1 MNLKKY
7 LESDIID
14 FEINQEAMKEHS
26 KLFSVDKGMRSYMTP
41 YASYIIFYT
50 DKKVHMINIFE
61 ENYKEIKAFKLIC
74 NKYGFTHEVHLLN
87 FTGVSKRDNII
98 QTIKFHTT
106 MEHITKTSKNMDDYD
121 SLINTKEIIEESERR
136 FENFLTLKDH
146 SDFSIIRV

>member
-14 FEINQEAMKEHS
+14 FEINQEAMKEYS
-26 KLFSVDKGMRSYMTP
+26 KLFSKDNGIRSYMTS
-41 YASYIIFYT
+41 YASYTILYN
-50 DKKVHMINIFE
+50 DKKVILTNVFE
-61 ENYKEIKAFKLIC
+61 ENYKEIKAFKIIC
-74 NKYGFTHEVHLLN
+74 NKYGFTHEVQLLN
-87 FTGVSKRDNII
+87 FTGASKRDNII

-106 MEHITKTSKNMDDYD
+106 MEHIAKTSKSMDDYD

-146 SDFSIIRV
+146 NDFSIIRV